1 MKKQTKQKTILLSF
15 LILWVVSGCL
25 GFSKDLFP
33 GFKVD
38 KASTVVST
46 EVSVLNTIENNVT
59 LGPTATPIVITFT
72 PLPGS
77 PTAIPT
83 ETAELTQTSSS
94 TALVATPEIVTQA
107 SIMTPTPIS
116 NTQML
121 KIYLVAIGDNGISG
135 KKIGCDDSLI
145 AVDVG
150 VQPTVAVLRAA
161 LTKLLEI
168 KTSDYG
174 ESGLY
179 SALYQSDLEIENLS
193 IQNGVASIFLKG
205 DLILGGTCDNP
216 RVEEQLKATAF
227 QFPTISSVEIFVNG
241 IPLAEKISLK

>member
-15 LILWVVSGCL
+15 LILWIVSGCL
-25 GFSKDLFP
+25 GFSQDLFP

-46 EVSVLNTIENNVT
+46 EVSVLNTIENNGT
-59 LGPTATPIVITFT
+59 LAPTATPIVITFT
-72 PLPGS
+72 PVPGS
-77 PTAIPT
+77 PTVIPT
-83 ETAELTQTSSS
+83 ETPEPTKTSSPASTVASTEFIVQTS
-94 TALVATPEIVTQA
+94 V
-107 SIMTPTPIS
+107 MTSTPIS
-116 NTQML
+116 DTQML

-161 LTKLLEI
+161 LTRLLEI
-168 KTSDYG
+168 KTVSYG
-174 ESGLY
+174 DSGLY

-193 IQNGVASIFLKG
+193 IQNGVASIYLNG
-205 DLILGGTCDNP
+205 DLMLGGTCDNP
-216 RVEEQLKATAF
+216 RVEEQLKATAL
-227 QFPTISSVEIFVNG
+227 QFPTISSVEIFING
-241 IPLAEKISLK
+241 IPLAQKLSLK